1 MHQTV
6 HLFWRIMALAR
17 AIGSSEL
24 DADVVLAL
32 LGVKVVMGRKEPT
45 ELIVLEGRMGVVLV
59 LEEGEG

>member
-24 DADVVLAL
+24 DADGVLAL
-32 LGVKVVMGRKEPT
+32 LGVKVVTGTKEPT
-45 ELIVLEGRMGVVLV
+45 ELTVLEGTMGVVLV
-59 LEEGEG
+59 LEEEEG